1 MKILHFTESFESS
14 STALS
19 LIALVN
25 IQLRRHIEF
34 RFKQSCAEQ
43 PQVRTSVW
51 GTHGSLEGGW
61 EKVGSYMTT
70 KHNNMFKDESGD
82 CVGASGL

>member
-1 MKILHFTESFESS
+1 M
-14 STALS
+14 
-19 LIALVN
+19 
-25 IQLRRHIEF
+25 
-34 RFKQSCAEQ
+34 
-43 PQVRTSVW
+43 W